1 MLDEL
6 CNTDNVNV
14 TIRFKSLIAEI
25 YGVNVAI
32 ESLQRGMT
40 ITLRI
45 KYINYDRI
53 SANLDNNAVRTRLNN
68 TVYEKKFHIEIAVRK
83 MEMVA
88 ELISI
93 NIRKYLVILNNAHK
107 MSIYELDQ
115 ACYDLDKNTG
125 YIRKVII
132 EIPSI
137 IDKTYKSCNKANK
150 IYLLNN
156 VAMKTL
162 YEEFTYLFNPEHIT
176 FKTVE
181 SELIYIYIYIYILYR

>member
-1 MLDEL
+1 
-6 CNTDNVNV
+6 
-14 TIRFKSLIAEI
+14 
-25 YGVNVAI
+25 
-32 ESLQRGMT
+32 
-40 ITLRI
+40 
-45 KYINYDRI
+45 
-53 SANLDNNAVRTRLNN
+53 
-68 TVYEKKFHIEIAVRK
+68 
-83 MEMVA
+83 MVA

-107 MSIYELDQ
+107 MDIYELDQ

-132 EIPSI
+132 EIPRI

-156 VAMKTL
+156 VAMKTP
-162 YEEFTYLFNPEHIT
+162 YEEFTYLFNPEHTT

-181 SELIYIYIYIYILYR
+181 SELQYIYIYIYILYR